1 MADRKANVTRETRET
16 NVSVSITL
24 DGAGQTQVSTGNG
37 MLDHLLSQLA
47 RHGLFDLDVE
57 VKGDT
62 QTGWHHT
69 VEDTAIGLGR
79 AILGALDDGAG
90 IRRMGHALVPL
101 DEALV
106 QVVVDLSG
114 RGYASIDLGLSGKR
128 INDLP
133 GDLVHHFLETLA
145 IEGRMNLHAKA
156 LSGVN
161 THHIAEA
168 AFKALARSLRDAIEL
183 DPRSSGEIP
192 STKGTISG

>member
-1 MADRKANVTRETRET
+1 MVDRKASVKRETRET
-16 NVSVSITL
+16 NVSVSVTL
-24 DGAGQTQVSTGNG
+24 DGSGQTQVNTGNG
-37 MLDHLLSQLA
+37 MLDHLLAQLA
-47 RHGLFDLDVE
+47 RHGLLDLDIQT
-57 VKGDT
+57 KGDI
-62 QTGWHHT
+62 QVGWHHT
-69 VEDTAIGLGR
+69 VEDTAIALGR
-79 AILGALDDGAG
+79 ALLEALGDGTG

-106 QVVVDLSG
+106 QVVLDLSG

-133 GDLVHHFLETLA
+133 GDMVHHFLETLA
-145 IEGRMNLHAKA
+145 IEGRMNLHVKT

-168 AFKALARSLRDAIEL
+168 AFKALARSLRDALEM
-183 DPRSSGEIP
+183 DPRSSGQVP

>member
-1 MADRKANVTRETRET
+1 MADRKASVKRETRET
-16 NVSVSITL
+16 NVSVSVTL
-24 DGAGQTQVSTGNG
+24 DGSGQTQVSTGNG
-37 MLDHLLSQLA
+37 MLDHLLAQLA
-47 RHGLFDLDVE
+47 RHGLLDLDIQT
-57 VKGDT
+57 KGDT
-62 QTGWHHT
+62 ETGWHHT
-69 VEDTAIGLGR
+69 VEDTAIALGR
-79 AILGALDDGAG
+79 ALLEALGDGTG

-106 QVVVDLSG
+106 QVALDLSG

-133 GDLVHHFLETLA
+133 GGMVHHFLEALA
-145 IEGRMNLHAKA
+145 IEGRMNLHVKT

-168 AFKALARSLRDAIEL
+168 AFKALARSLRDALEM
-183 DPRSSGEIP
+183 DPRSSGQVP

>member
-1 MADRKANVTRETRET
+1 MVDRKASVKRETRET
-16 NVSVSITL
+16 NVSVSVTL
-24 DGAGQTQVSTGNG
+24 DGSGQTQVNTGIG
-37 MLDHLLSQLA
+37 MLDHLLAQLA
-47 RHGLFDLDVE
+47 RHGLLDLDIQT
-57 VKGDT
+57 KGDI

-69 VEDTAIGLGR
+69 VEDTAIALGR
-79 AILGALDDGAG
+79 ALLEALGDGTG

-106 QVVVDLSG
+106 QVVLDLSG

-133 GDLVHHFLETLA
+133 GDMVHHFLETLA
-145 IEGRMNLHAKA
+145 TEGRMNLHVKV

-168 AFKALARSLRDAIEL
+168 AFKALARSLRDALEM
-183 DPRSSGEIP
+183 DPRSSGQVP

>member
-1 MADRKANVTRETRET
+1 MVDRKASVKRETRET
-16 NVSVSITL
+16 NVSVSVTL
-24 DGAGQTQVSTGNG
+24 DGSGQTQVNTGNG
-37 MLDHLLSQLA
+37 MLDHLLAQLA
-47 RHGLFDLDVE
+47 RHGLLDLDIQT
-57 VKGDT
+57 KGDI

-69 VEDTAIGLGR
+69 VEDTAIALGR
-79 AILGALDDGAG
+79 ALLEALGDGTG

-106 QVVVDLSG
+106 QVVLDLSG

-133 GDLVHHFLETLA
+133 GDMVHHFLETLA
-145 IEGRMNLHAKA
+145 TEGRMNLHVKV

-168 AFKALARSLRDAIEL
+168 AFKALARSLRDALEM
-183 DPRSSGEIP
+183 DPRSSGQVP